1 MRTVITVILLALI
14 ATSAW
19 LGVKNARTERE
30 LAVVRDTLYSLRIAQ
45 KPVAD
50 MEMSVMEKVGE
61 SYLMLNDSVVEIHRI
76 SGNDGFRHFL
86 FRIEV
91 NPDGRLRTALRKF
104 SAKNPLTGEGLD
116 SLFSVTHPKI
126 EAAVFQEFKDKLA
139 QIKLTEAA
147 VEDKYVL
154 CCFGGGYLTWEA
166 VYPANM
172 QFRFDTYCRRSEP
185 FAEVCEFLLRHTG
198 DPDFKNGSYYPN
210 HY

>member
-1 MRTVITVILLALI
+1 MRTAAIAALLALI

-45 KPVAD
+45 NPVAD
-50 MEMSVMEKVGE
+50 IEMSVMEKVGE
-61 SYLMLNDSVVEIHRI
+61 SYLVLSDSVVEIHRI

-91 NPDGRLRTALRKF
+91 SRDGRLRTALRKF
-104 SAKNPLTGEGLD
+104 SAKNPLTGEGRD

-126 EAAVFQEFKDKLA
+126 EAAVFQEFKNKLA

-147 VEDKYVL
+147 IDDTSVL
-154 CCFGGGYLTWEA
+154 CCFGGGYLIWEA
-166 VYPANM
+166 VYPANR
-172 QFRFDTYCRRSEP
+172 QFRFDTYCRMSVP

-198 DPDFKNGSYYPN
+198 DPDFKEGSYYPN
-210 HY
+210 HF